1 MEAKMT
7 NEMNPTDLELRT
19 KARTFEEQNHTT
31 EWKKMSRKAQDTR
44 LTAKVKAA
52 RHLAENYIETGVPH
66 FIAWPRAIREEI
78 LETESD

>member
-7 NEMNPTDLELRT
+7 DEM
-19 KARTFEEQNHTT
+19 NHTT
-31 EWKKMSRKAQDTR
+31 EWKKMSRKAQDRR

-52 RHLAENYIETGVPH
+52 RHLAENYIETGMPD